1 MKVIKAKSAGFCFGV
16 KRAVDTVY
24 EQVKENQNLP
34 IYTYGPII
42 HNEEVVKDLEQK
54 GVIVLRSEEELDTL
68 ERGTV
73 IIRSHGVAKDV
84 YDRLESKKIQIVD
97 ATCPFVKKIHN
108 IVQKHSEMGENIIII
123 GNPEHPE
130 VQGIKGW
137 AGDHVEVFQTK
148 EEAENYSCEQG
159 KKICIVAQTT
169 FNYNKF
175 KELVEIIGKKGYNI
189 TIKNTICNATE
200 ERQTEARHIAHKVD
214 AMIVI
219 GDKSSSNT
227 RKLYEIC
234 KGECENTFYIQTL
247 KDLDLHSL
255 DSVNSIGITAGA
267 STPNN
272 IIEEVYTNV
281 REFCRD
287 VS

>member
-24 EQVKENQNLP
+24 EQVEENQNLP

-68 ERGTV
+68 EKGTV
-73 IIRSHGVAKDV
+73 IIRSHGVAKAV

-97 ATCPFVKKIHN
+97 ATCPFVKKNHN

-175 KELVEIIGKKGYNI
+175 KELVEILEK
-189 TIKNTICNATE
+189 
-200 ERQTEARHIAHKVD
+200 RV
-214 AMIVI
+214 MM
-219 GDKSSSNT
+219 
-227 RKLYEIC
+227 
-234 KGECENTFYIQTL
+234 
-247 KDLDLHSL
+247 
-255 DSVNSIGITAGA
+255 
-267 STPNN
+267 
-272 IIEEVYTNV
+272 
-281 REFCRD
+281 
-287 VS
+287 

>member
-108 IVQKHSEMGENIIII
+108 IVQKHSEMGDNIIII

-148 EEAENYSCEQG
+148 EEAEN
-159 KKICIVAQTT
+159 
-169 FNYNKF
+169 
-175 KELVEIIGKKGYNI
+175 
-189 TIKNTICNATE
+189 
-200 ERQTEARHIAHKVD
+200 
-214 AMIVI
+214 
-219 GDKSSSNT
+219 
-227 RKLYEIC
+227 
-234 KGECENTFYIQTL
+234 
-247 KDLDLHSL
+247 
-255 DSVNSIGITAGA
+255 
-267 STPNN
+267 
-272 IIEEVYTNV
+272 
-281 REFCRD
+281 
-287 VS
+287 